1 MIFSYNWLQS
11 FFKKKLPKP
20 EKLAEILT
28 TASFEV
34 SEVGKRGNDFILDID
49 ILSNRAP
56 DCFSHL
62 GIARECSALLNYKI
76 QIPNAKLKEDKT
88 KRARDLIKIEVKDKK
103 ACPRYSARVITDVK
117 VGPSPK
123 WLKER
128 LEVCGLQSISNIVD
142 VANYVMLETGQPL
155 HAFDAEKITGEKII
169 VRLARKPTV
178 HTQGEKISALD
189 GKKYELDN
197 NILLIADQ
205 KEPLAIAGIKGGKRA
220 EIDKNTKTIV
230 LESANFDPIVIAK
243 SSKKLNL
250 RTDASLR
257 FEHGIDPNLTE
268 SAINRAAILIT
279 EIAKGKV
286 TKDLIDFYP
295 KKVLSRKVKLDLNY
309 VDSLIGAK
317 ISEKEI
323 KNILERLGFKTKKI
337 KTQLIEVTV
346 PTFRLDISLPEDLIE
361 EIARIHGYNNV
372 VPISPIA
379 ILIPPVKN
387 LDIFWEDMTKNILKD
402 MGFTEVYNYSFI
414 NQKEKEIFN
423 FKNIIEVENP
433 LSSDYQYLRP
443 SLIQGLLKDVARNQK
458 FLKEI
463 KIFELGKIFKNKKGE
478 EKRMISGLTIGDA
491 FLDLKGT
498 VDVLFNKLGIADV
511 WYDSFKS
518 TPEDSKI
525 SIWVSKKSAEIK
537 VNQEELG
544 FLGEISPKILGRL
557 KIVGKV
563 VAFDLDFEKLSRLSS
578 EEHEFRPISSY
589 PAAIQD
595 IAVLVPRDVLVD
607 EILNKIQIAGGNLV
621 RDVDLFDIYEGEE
634 LPDGKKNLAFHIIYQ
649 AEDRT
654 LSSDEI
660 NKIHKK
666 IISALEENPEWQVR
680 KQ

>member
-11 FFKKKLPKP
+11 FFKEKLPKP

-28 TASFEV
+28 MASFEV
-34 SEVGKRGNDFILDID
+34 SEVEKRGNDFILVID

-76 QIPNAKLKEDKT
+76 QIPDAKLKEDKT
-88 KRARDLIKIEVKDKK
+88 KKARDLIKIEVKDKK

-128 LEVCGLQSISNIVD
+128 LEACGLQSINNIVD

-155 HAFDAEKITGEKII
+155 HAFDVGKIEERKII
-169 VRLARKPTV
+169 IRKAKK
-178 HTQGEKISALD
+178 GEKISALD

-205 KEPLAIAGIKGGKRA
+205 KEPLAIAGIKGGRKA
-220 EIDKNTKTIV
+220 EIDKKTKTIV

-268 SAINRAAILIT
+268 SAINRVASLIT

-286 TKDLIDFYP
+286 TKGLIDFYP
-295 KKVLSRKVKLDLNY
+295 KKVLPRKIKLDLNY

-317 ISEKEI
+317 ISEKEV

-337 KTQLIEVTV
+337 KTQLIKVTV
-346 PTFRLDISLPEDLIE
+346 PTFRLDVSLPEDLIE

-414 NQKEKEIFN
+414 SKKENDIFN
-423 FKNIIEVENP
+423 FKNLIELENP
-433 LSSDYQYLRP
+433 LSSDYQYLRA
-443 SLIQGLLKDVARNQK
+443 SLIPNLLKNVSKNQK
-458 FLKEI
+458 IPGEI
-463 KIFELGKIFKNKKGE
+463 KIFELGKIFRKAG
-478 EKRMISGLTIGDA
+478 EKRMLTVLMSGDRFFEAKGII
-491 FLDLKGT
+491 DL
-498 VDVLFNKLGIADV
+498 LFNKLGIAKV
-511 WYDSFKS
+511 WYDDFGP
-518 TPEDSKI
+518 TPEESKT
-525 SIWVSKKSAEIK
+525 SLWVQKKCAEIK

-544 FLGEISPKILGRL
+544 FLGEIFPKILGRF
-557 KIVGKV
+557 KIIGKV

-595 IAVLVPRDVLVD
+595 IAVLVPLGVLVD
-607 EILNKIQIAGGNLV
+607 EILNKIQIVGGNLV

-634 LPDGKKNLAFHIIYQ
+634 LPEGKKNLAFHIIYQ

-666 IISALEENPEWQVR
+666 IINALEENPEWQVR